1 MLFQLHSPCRLSS
14 TRKVYKLRHTGVF
27 LLGGRGVRE
36 RISLRNESGNI
47 YSPPPDATPLVAKT
61 SNRKL
66 RDCVNYHYQLSGVEV
81 CLSFFW

>member
-14 TRKVYKLRHTGVF
+14 TRKMYKLRHAGGGWGVE
-27 LLGGRGVRE
+27 GVRE
-36 RISLRNESGNI
+36 RISLRNESRNI